1 MMLSKRTFSTVK
13 NLSNQKSMLSN
24 EFNHM
29 STFESFC
36 FYPIAFTKTFFVSW
50 FSSIKNKL
58 IK

>member
-1 MMLSKRTFSTVK
+1 MLTKRAFSTIK
-13 NLSNQKSMLSN
+13 NLSNQKSRLTN

-36 FYPIAFTKTFFVSW
+36 YYPITFTKTFLSTW
-50 FSSIKNKL
+50 FKSIKTKL

>member
-1 MMLSKRTFSTVK
+1 MLSKRTFTTIK
-13 NLSNQKSMLSN
+13 NLTNQKSRLTN

-36 FYPIAFTKTFFVSW
+36 YYPVSFTKTFFVTW
-50 FSSIKNKL
+50 FKSIKTKL